1 MSAIFS
7 NVNSQL
13 SYWLSPS
20 ICAEHQKQICEIVT
34 YRSRIIEL
42 TEILREQVN
51 YDEIANDDSFNE
63 LIEEDD
69 DKKFAEFLEDKYEDR
84 KIYIKCLLN
93 EIDIINIV
101 QVWEVTSL
109 ISKSKKSC
117 QFVLLLRNG
126 MHACTCMLLVNYGVI
141 CRHYFKVMLECE
153 NARFHIRMIP
163 RRWYKEELQL
173 QEEQIKNAPII
184 TAGGR
189 VLNLSDTLQ
198 IENSDFIQ
206 IQPLFNQYYQ
216 PPTTQRQAI
225 KKSQYAMLTGL
236 SRDATRLALED
247 GDNELKTLLTNYI
260 KKRKA
265 EREENENR
273 KRLNAIE
280 NTIDINNDHE
290 EQVLFESEDRVYTTD
305 QIKNPLEHV
314 AKGRPANT
322 RLKSSLEIHKKR
334 GGNIG
339 KENLAQNDKVNRKE
353 YVCSKCKEVGHNART
368 CKN

>member
-1 MSAIFS
+1 M
-7 NVNSQL
+7 L
-13 SYWLSPS
+13 
-20 ICAEHQKQICEIVT
+20 
-34 YRSRIIEL
+34 
-42 TEILREQVN
+42 ILN
-51 YDEIANDDSFNE
+51 
-63 LIEEDD
+63 
-69 DKKFAEFLEDKYEDR
+69 
-84 KIYIKCLLN
+84 CH
-93 EIDIINIV
+93 
-101 QVWEVTSL
+101 T
-109 ISKSKKSC
+109 
-117 QFVLLLRNG
+117 
-126 MHACTCMLLVNYGVI
+126 
-141 CRHYFKVMLECE
+141 
-153 NARFHIRMIP
+153 
-163 RRWYKEELQL
+163 
-173 QEEQIKNAPII
+173 
-184 TAGGR
+184 
-189 VLNLSDTLQ
+189 
-198 IENSDFIQ
+198 SDFIQ

>member
-1 MSAIFS
+1 M
-7 NVNSQL
+7 
-13 SYWLSPS
+13 
-20 ICAEHQKQICEIVT
+20 
-34 YRSRIIEL
+34 
-42 TEILREQVN
+42 
-51 YDEIANDDSFNE
+51 
-63 LIEEDD
+63 
-69 DKKFAEFLEDKYEDR
+69 
-84 KIYIKCLLN
+84 
-93 EIDIINIV
+93 
-101 QVWEVTSL
+101 
-109 ISKSKKSC
+109 
-117 QFVLLLRNG
+117 
-126 MHACTCMLLVNYGVI
+126 
-141 CRHYFKVMLECE
+141 
-153 NARFHIRMIP
+153 
-163 RRWYKEELQL
+163 
-173 QEEQIKNAPII
+173 
-184 TAGGR
+184 
-189 VLNLSDTLQ
+189 NLSDTLQ

-314 AKGRPANT
+314 AKGHLANT
-322 RLKSSLEIHKKR
+322 RLIKIHKK
-334 GGNIG
+334 
-339 KENLAQNDKVNRKE
+339 
-353 YVCSKCKEVGHNART
+353 
-368 CKN
+368 